1 MEKGAQMLWVSLV
14 CWIVACQ
21 GVGFTGARWTA
32 PEIPAWYR
40 GLRKPSFNPPRWVFA
55 PVWTTL
61 YLLMAIAA
69 WRVQHAPHSSL
80 REVALAVFLVQ
91 LGLNLLWTW
100 IFFHRHD
107 PRAALA
113 EIGLLWLAIALTI
126 AVFARVDWI
135 AAVLMAPYLLWVSF
149 ASVLNGAIAR
159 LN

>member
-1 MEKGAQMLWVSLV
+1 MRWLSLV
-14 CWIVACQ
+14 CWILACQ
-21 GVGFTGARWTA
+21 GVGFIGARWTA

-40 GLRKPSFNPPRWVFA
+40 GLRKPSFTPPGWVFA

-61 YLLMAIAA
+61 YLLMAVAA
-69 WRVQHAPHSSL
+69 WRVQHAAPSSV
-80 REVALAVFLVQ
+80 RDAALAAFLVQ

-100 IFFHRHD
+100 IFFHRHGL
-107 PRAALA
+107 RAALA
-113 EIGLLWLAIALTI
+113 EIALLWLAIAVTI
-126 AVFARVDWI
+126 AAFARIDSI